1 MNTGFRT
8 ACFIGTRC
16 AGDAHGRALELLLS
30 LVVLGAAGCGDMAP
44 PAASAVGAPQP
55 GLSAPAPTLRTPPA
69 DVSPAT
75 AGHPATE
82 PATGAGEGVLDLIA
96 APSGDKARVVFLH
109 GLHSPFGMALAM
121 SRIPTPR

>member
-8 ACFIGTRC
+8 ACFIGTRR
-16 AGDAHGRALELLLS
+16 AGDAHGLALKLLFS

-44 PAASAVGAPQP
+44 PAASAVGAQQP
-55 GLSAPAPTLRTPPA
+55 GLAAPAPTLRTAPA
-69 DVSPAT
+69 DVSRAAAGPPAT
-75 AGHPATE
+75 G
-82 PATGAGEGVLDLIA
+82 PATGAGESVLDLIA
-96 APSGDKARVVFLH
+96 APSGNKARVVFLH